1 MQNVG
6 VWAKDAEGGPKP
18 QMFKL
23 GFGAKDA
30 EGGPKPQMFKQDFR
44 RRTEEPTAGRSFS
57 AQPIELVRQQTST
70 FRLDSP
76 RHSCCQTKGPDVHR
90 AAEVRLVR
98 TCRAFGVIRGDCTM
112 NKTTLLGMFTAAIF
126 ATAGVAL
133 AQTGQQQKQQPQQ
146 GQPQQGQPQQGQ
158 QQPQALAQE
167 QIEGRIVA
175 VDKSKGTVSIQ
186 TAQHG
191 QLEFKLTQAQV
202 QRLGEGEQVRLQI
215 HIHAMPK
222 QQP

>member
-1 MQNVG
+1 MRGAYAKEAVSSTQEKPHVQNVG
-6 VWAKDAEGGPKP
+6 VW
-18 QMFKL
+18 
-23 GFGAKDA
+23 AKDA

>member
-1 MQNVG
+1 
-6 VWAKDAEGGPKP
+6 
-18 QMFKL
+18 
-23 GFGAKDA
+23 
-30 EGGPKPQMFKQDFR
+30 
-44 RRTEEPTAGRSFS
+44 
-57 AQPIELVRQQTST
+57 
-70 FRLDSP
+70 
-76 RHSCCQTKGPDVHR
+76 
-90 AAEVRLVR
+90 
-98 TCRAFGVIRGDCTM
+98 M

-133 AQTGQQQKQQPQQ
+133 AQTGQQQKQ
-146 GQPQQGQPQQGQ
+146 QPQQGQPQQGQ